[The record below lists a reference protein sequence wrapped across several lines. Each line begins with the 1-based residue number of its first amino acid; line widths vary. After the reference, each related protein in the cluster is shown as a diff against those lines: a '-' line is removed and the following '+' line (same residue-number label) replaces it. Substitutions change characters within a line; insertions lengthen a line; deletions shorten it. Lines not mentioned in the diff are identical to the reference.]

1 MNLRNEIILASAGTG
16 KTFTLSDRIVRLL
29 ALGAPPESIVA
40 LTFTRKAATEFTS
53 AVFRKLAEACESE
66 SKADS
71 LRTRLALPDDVNFS
85 RILRRLVRD
94 MDRLQF
100 GTFDSFFQRIAAAIP
115 FDLGLPGIEI
125 LDELAAATARERV
138 LLDLIRA
145 GRPAAEQDAL
155 IEAFRQATWG
165 AEEKN
170 LHRAV
175 GQLVKT
181 FHGIYLGASDSRLWG
196 AEAIIWP
203 GEACAWLQPPGDIKA
218 ELTLLRDWAD
228 SESGQFF
235 KAFSRFLKDVAEWSP
250 GMDLPSGALVERII
264 GAFAVEQAPERL
276 EVAFGKGVKEI
287 PPALVPALRRVVHRV
302 VGASFERALRMTRG
316 IHGVLSA
323 FEKDYDSDV
332 RMAGKLVFG
341 DVPSLLRSVD
351 SLLWQERLDARISHW
366 LFDEFQDTSISQWAV
381 IENVLDEVLQDPSGA
396 RSAFFVGDPKQ
407 SIYRW
412 RGGEHR
418 LIGALARRYGAA
430 IEMRSLRAS
439 YRSAPR
445 VIDFVNLVGD
455 SLCGCD
461 GLLPAPAIEEWRA
474 GWEAH
479 TSAITSSDGHVAV
492 HEIEGGEALHDAIHE
507 RLREIDPIGR
517 RLTCAILTR
526 SNSEAREI
534 AHALRAKGFLD
545 VVSETDE
552 SVAMDNPVT
561 GAFVALFRAILHPAD
576 AASRH
581 YVEMTPIR
589 EWVAIAGWETTRQR
603 LLEQLSMSG
612 FEAVLEGLYRELEH
626 VLPGDAFSRRRLIQL
641 RDIARAFDSGNASS
655 LNEFPRFAAEF
666 TLRDA
671 AASGRVQ
678 LMTVHKSKGLGFDI
692 VLLPVLD
699 TQRMDSATDAQLLA
713 PAATS
718 GRIQWILRKP
728 PALIAGADPIIAAAC
743 DADRADNAYEA
754 MCLLYVAITRAK
766 YALEIFTPKAPENV
780 SALSPVAAIH
790 RAIAARDEEAG
801 DWAIGDDTWFEHI
814 ESPAAFSAGVPS
826 VAEWAC
832 LNPITHLDLVRPS
845 ATGGLLRG
853 TPLSRPAADFGAA
866 IHKAFAA
873 IDWIDSPSAAGIRI
887 EDESVQKALSR
898 CLENPEI
905 AKWFRRE
912 QSDDV
917 TWRERAFDV
926 VLDGKWVSGIFDR
939 VVIRS
944 AGAVLIEFKT
954 DNAPPSRVLDRHRPQ
969 LELYRGALAK
979 LLALDSVKA
988 VLIHVPTA
996 SALEAA

>member
-29 ALGAPPESIVA
+29 ALGAPSESIVA
-40 LTFTRKAATEFTS
+40 LTFTRKAAAEFTS
-53 AVFRKLAEACESE
+53 AVFRKLAEACESDARAE
-66 SKADS
+66 AV
-71 LRTRLALPDDVNFS
+71 RVRLGLPNDVSFP
-85 RILRRLVRD
+85 RILRALVRN

-115 FDLGLPGIEI
+115 FELGLPGIEI

-181 FHGIYLGASDSRLWG
+181 FHGIYLGASDPRLWG
-196 AEAIIWP
+196 GEEVIWP
-203 GEACAWLQPPGDIKA
+203 GEICAWLQPPGDITA
-218 ELTLLRDWAD
+218 DLSLLRDWAE

-235 KAFSRFLKDVAEWSP
+235 TAFGRFLRDIAEWSP

-264 GAFAVEQAPERL
+264 GAFAADQAPECV
-276 EVAFGKGVKEI
+276 EIAFGKGVRKI
-287 PPALVPALRRVVHRV
+287 PPALVPSLGRVVHRL
-302 VGASFERALRMTRG
+302 VGATFERALRMTRG

-323 FEKDYDSDV
+323 FEKDYDSNV
-332 RMAGKLVFG
+332 RMAGRLVFG
-341 DVPSLLRSVD
+341 DVPSLLHRVD
-351 SLLWQERLDARISHW
+351 SLLWQERLDARVSHW
-366 LFDEFQDTSISQWAV
+366 LFDEFQDTSVSQWAV

-418 LIGALARRYGAA
+418 LIGALARRYGAG
-430 IEMRSLRAS
+430 IDMRSLRAS

-445 VIDFVNLVGD
+445 VIEFVNRVGN
-455 SLCGCD
+455 SLCECD
-461 GLLPAPAIEEWRA
+461 GLLPKPAIEEWRA

-479 TSAITSSDGHVAV
+479 TSAITSTAGHVAV
-492 HEIEGGEALHDAIHE
+492 HQIEGGDALHDAIHE
-507 RLREIDPIGR
+507 RLCAIDPIGR

-576 AASRH
+576 GASRH
-581 YVEMTPIR
+581 YVEMTPIG
-589 EWVAIAGWETTRQR
+589 EWVAAAGWEATRQR
-603 LLEQLSMSG
+603 LLEQLSMNG
-612 FEAVLEGLYRELEH
+612 FEAVLDSLYRELQH
-626 VLPGDAFSRRRLIQL
+626 VLPGDAFSRRRLSQL
-641 RDIARAFDSGNASS
+641 RDIARAFDSGNPSS
-655 LNEFPRFAAEF
+655 ITEFPRFAAEF
-666 TLRDA
+666 THRDA

-678 LMTVHKSKGLGFDI
+678 LMTVHKSKGLGFDV

-713 PAATS
+713 PAGIS
-718 GRIQWILRKP
+718 GRTQWILRKP
-728 PALIAGADPIIAAAC
+728 PTLIAAADPIIAAAC

-766 YALEIFTPKAPENV
+766 FALEIFVPKTPENV

-790 RAIAARDEEAG
+790 RAIAPRDEDAA
-801 DWAIGDDTWFEHI
+801 DWAIGDPTWFEHV
-814 ESPAAFSAGVPS
+814 ESPVVSDAGVLS
-826 VAEWAC
+826 VAAWAC
-832 LNPITHLDLVRPS
+832 FKRVTRLDLIRPS

-866 IHKAFAA
+866 AHKALAE
-873 IDWIDSPSAAGIRI
+873 IEWLSSPAPPDMPT
-887 EDESVQKALSR
+887 EDEAVRQALAH
-898 CLENPEI
+898 CLENPNI
-905 AKWFRRE
+905 ARWFHRE
-912 QSDDV
+912 QLGDV
-917 TWRERAFDV
+917 AWRERAFDV
-926 VLDGKWVSGIFDR
+926 LLDGKWVSGIFDR

-944 AGAVLIEFKT
+944 AGAILLEFKT
-954 DNAPPSRVLDRHRPQ
+954 DNAPPEHVLERHRPQ
-969 LELYRGALAK
+969 LELYRSALAK
-979 LLALDSVKA
+979 LLGLDSVKA
-988 VLIHVPTA
+988 LLVHVPTA
-996 SALEAA
+996 VALDVD

>member
-40 LTFTRKAATEFTS
+40 LTFTRKAAAEFTS
-53 AVFRKLAEACESE
+53 AVFRKLAEACESGAR
-66 SKADS
+66 ADS
-71 LRTRLALPDDVNFS
+71 LRARLGLPNEVSFPA
-85 RILRRLVRD
+85 ILRRLVRD

-100 GTFDSFFQRIAAAIP
+100 GTFDSFFQRIATAIP
-115 FDLGLPGIEI
+115 FELGLPGIEI
-125 LDELAAATARERV
+125 LDELAATAARERV

-145 GRPAAEQDAL
+145 GRPPAEQDAL

-181 FHGIYLGASDSRLWG
+181 FHGIYLGASDARFWG
-196 AEAIIWP
+196 GEAVIWP
-203 GEACAWLQPPGDIKA
+203 GETCAWLQPPADITA

-235 KAFSRFLKDVAEWSP
+235 KAFSRFLRDVAEWSP
-250 GMDLPSGALVERII
+250 GMDLPSGALVERLI
-264 GAFAVEQAPERL
+264 GAFAVEQPPERL
-276 EVAFGKGVKEI
+276 EIAFGKGVREI
-287 PPALVPALRRVVHRV
+287 PPALVPSLRRVVHRV

-323 FEKDYDSDV
+323 FERDYDAGV
-332 RMAGKLVFG
+332 RMAGRLVFG

-351 SLLWQERLDARISHW
+351 SLLWQERLDARVSHW

-418 LIGALARRYGAA
+418 LIGALARRYGTG
-430 IEMRSLRAS
+430 IDMRSLRAS

-445 VIDFVNLVGD
+445 VIEFVNRVGD
-455 SLCGCD
+455 SLCECN
-461 GLLPAPAIEEWRA
+461 GLLPKPAVEEWRV

-479 TSAITSSDGHVAV
+479 TSAITSSEGHVAV
-492 HEIEGGEALHDAIHE
+492 HEIEGGEALYDAIHD
-507 RLREIDPIGR
+507 RLQQIDPIGR

-576 AASRH
+576 EASRH
-581 YVEMTPIR
+581 YVEMTPIG
-589 EWVAIAGWETTRQR
+589 EWVAVSGWEATRLR
-603 LLEQLSMSG
+603 LIEQLSMNG
-612 FEAVLEGLYRELEH
+612 FEAVLERLYREMEP
-626 VLPGDAFSRRRLIQL
+626 VLPGDAFSRRRLGQL
-641 RDIARAFDSGNASS
+641 RDIARAFDSGNPSS
-655 LNEFPRFAAEF
+655 LNEFPQFAADF

-678 LMTVHKSKGLGFDI
+678 LMTVHKSKGLGFDV
-692 VLLPVLD
+692 VLLPILD

-713 PAATS
+713 PAGTT
-718 GRIQWILRKP
+718 GRVQWVLRKP
-728 PALIAGADPIIAAAC
+728 PALIADADPIIAAAC
-743 DADRADNAYEA
+743 NADRADNAYEA

-766 YALEIFTPKAPENV
+766 YALEIFVPKAPESAN
-780 SALSPVAAIH
+780 ALSPVAAIH
-790 RAIAARDEEAG
+790 RAIAPRDEDTG
-801 DWAIGDDTWFEHI
+801 DWSIGDPAWFEHI
-814 ESPAAFSAGVPS
+814 VTPVAIGMSVPS
-826 VAEWAC
+826 VADWGRFRR
-832 LNPITHLDLVRPS
+832 ITHLDLIRPS

-873 IDWIDSPSAAGIRI
+873 IDWIDSPTAADIRM
-887 EDESVQKALSR
+887 EDEVVREALTR
-898 CLENPEI
+898 CLESPDI
-905 AKWFRRE
+905 AKWFQRE
-912 QSDDV
+912 NVDDIV
-917 TWRERAFDV
+917 WRERAFDV
-926 VLDGKWVSGIFDR
+926 LLDGKWVSGVFDR

-944 AGAVLIEFKT
+944 AGAMLIEFKT
-954 DNAPPSRVLDRHRPQ
+954 DNAPPERVLERHRPQ
-969 LELYRGALAK
+969 LELYRAALAK
-979 LLALDSVKA
+979 LLGLDSVRA

-996 SALEAA
+996 SALDVN

>member
-40 LTFTRKAATEFTS
+40 LTFTRKAAAEFTS
-53 AVFRKLAEACESE
+53 AVFRKLAEACENE
-66 SKADS
+66 ARAES
-71 LRTRLALPDDVNFS
+71 LRTRLVLPNDVSFPH
-85 RILRRLVRD
+85 ILRELVRN

-115 FDLGLPGIEI
+115 FELGLPGIEI
-125 LDELAAATARERV
+125 LDELAASTARERV

-145 GRPAAEQDAL
+145 GRPPAEQDAL

-181 FHGIYLGASDSRLWG
+181 FHGIYLGAADSRLWG
-196 AEAIIWP
+196 GEAIIWP
-203 GEACAWLQPPGDIKA
+203 GEACAWLRPPSDITA
-218 ELTLLRDWAD
+218 DLGLLRDWAE

-235 KAFSRFLKDVAEWSP
+235 TAFARFLRDVAEWSP

-264 GAFAVEQAPERL
+264 DAFRDGQAPERV
-276 EVAFGKGVKEI
+276 EIAFGKAVREI
-287 PPALVPALRRVVHRV
+287 PPPLVPSLGRVVHYL

-323 FEKDYDSDV
+323 FERDYDSGV

-341 DVPSLLRSVD
+341 DVPSLLRRVN
-351 SLLWQERLDARISHW
+351 SLLWQERLDARVSHW

-418 LIGALARRYGAA
+418 LIGALARRYGAG
-430 IEMRSLRAS
+430 IDMRSLSAS
-439 YRSAPR
+439 YRSASR
-445 VIDFVNLVGD
+445 VVEFINRTGD
-455 SLCGCD
+455 SLCRCD

-479 TSAITSSDGHVAV
+479 TSAITSTDGHVAV
-492 HEIEGGEALHDAIHE
+492 RQIESGEALHDAIHE

-576 AASRH
+576 EASRH
-581 YVEMTPIR
+581 YVEMTSIGD
-589 EWVAIAGWETTRQR
+589 WIAATGWEAARQR
-603 LLEQLSMSG
+603 LLEQLSMNG
-612 FEAVLEGLYRELEH
+612 FEPVLESLYRELDQM
-626 VLPGDAFSRRRLIQL
+626 LPGDAFSRRRLSQL
-641 RDIARAFDSGNASS
+641 RDIARAFDSGNPSS
-655 LNEFPRFAAEF
+655 LTEFPRFAAEF
-666 TLRDA
+666 THRDA

-678 LMTVHKSKGLGFDI
+678 IMTVHKSKGLGFDV

-713 PAATS
+713 PAGSS
-718 GRIQWILRKP
+718 GRVQWILRRP
-728 PALIAGADPIIAAAC
+728 PALIAAADPVIAAAC

-754 MCLLYVAITRAK
+754 ICLLYVAITRAR
-766 YALEIFTPKAPENV
+766 YALEIFVPKAPESG

-790 RAIAARDEEAG
+790 RAIAPRDEDAV
-801 DWAIGDDTWFEHI
+801 DWTIGDPKWFEHV
-814 ESPAAFSAGVPS
+814 ESWPVSDADVPS
-826 VAEWAC
+826 AAEWARFQR
-832 LNPITHLDLVRPS
+832 ITHLDLIRPS

-866 IHKAFAA
+866 IHKAFSA
-873 IDWIDSPSAAGIRI
+873 IEWIGNSSASDVSGG
-887 EDESVQKALSR
+887 DETVRNALAH
-898 CLENPEI
+898 CMGNPDI

-912 QSDDV
+912 HSGDIA
-917 TWRERAFDV
+917 WRERAFDV
-926 VLDGKWVSGIFDR
+926 LLDGKWVSGIFDR
-939 VVIRS
+939 VVIRPT
-944 AGAVLIEFKT
+944 GAVLLEFKT
-954 DNAPPSRVLDRHRPQ
+954 DNAPPARVLERHRPQ
-969 LELYRGALAK
+969 LDLYRAALAQ
-979 LLALDSVKA
+979 LLGLDFVKA
-988 VLIHVPTA
+988 ILVHVPTA
-996 SALEAA
+996 SALEAN